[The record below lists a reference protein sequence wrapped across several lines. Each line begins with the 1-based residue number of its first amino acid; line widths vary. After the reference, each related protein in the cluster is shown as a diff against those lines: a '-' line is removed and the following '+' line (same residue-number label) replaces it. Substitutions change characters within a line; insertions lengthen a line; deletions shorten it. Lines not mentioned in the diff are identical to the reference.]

1 MRPSIR
7 AALVM
12 TAALFIS
19 HNAMG
24 AEAQR
29 QASKA
34 ELTAITTKIK
44 SVAKDP
50 DSVRVRN
57 VVARRDDDGLV
68 KFCGELNAKNS
79 YGGYTGFR
87 PFSAFAAK
95 NGARVTYVDVFGID
109 DPELAAT
116 ACERDGLTLPN

>member
-1 MRPSIR
+1 MRPIIR
-7 AALVM
+7 AALTV
-12 TAALFIS
+12 TTALFVS
-19 HNAMG
+19 HNAMS
-24 AEAQR
+24 AETQR

-34 ELTAITTKIK
+34 ELTSITTKIK

-95 NGARVTYVDVFGID
+95 NGARVTFVEVFGID